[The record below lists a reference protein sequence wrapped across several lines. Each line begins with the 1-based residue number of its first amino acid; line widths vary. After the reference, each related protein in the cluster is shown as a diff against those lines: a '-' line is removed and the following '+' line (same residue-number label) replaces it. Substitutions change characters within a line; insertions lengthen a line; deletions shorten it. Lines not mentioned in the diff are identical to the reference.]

1 VFAKVKPNTRII
13 GQNIIYFNQV
23 ASTNSYALELLRQ
36 KIAENGTV
44 IVTEYQTDGRGQT
57 GKNWQSE
64 PFKNLLFSVILKP
77 VTKHSLNPFSIN
89 KAIAIAMHETI
100 QNLLPNQNVHIKWP
114 NDILVNRQKIC
125 GILTENNFTG
135 QSLNACIIGIGL
147 NVNQI
152 FEKNNELNS
161 SSLKMFLDIELDRA
175 SIFKH
180 VLEALEIQ
188 IDKLIDANESGIQT
202 QYNRLLLGYKQI
214 QTFVLNSQ
222 SITAKLQACD
232 SNGSLVIQLGDG
244 SEESYMHGTIK
255 QIIHD

>member
-135 QSLNACIIGIGL
+135 QSLNACIIGIG
-147 NVNQI
+147 
-152 FEKNNELNS
+152 
-161 SSLKMFLDIELDRA
+161 
-175 SIFKH
+175 
-180 VLEALEIQ
+180 
-188 IDKLIDANESGIQT
+188 
-202 QYNRLLLGYKQI
+202 
-214 QTFVLNSQ
+214 
-222 SITAKLQACD
+222 
-232 SNGSLVIQLGDG
+232 GS
-244 SEESYMHGTIK
+244 
-255 QIIHD
+255 